1 MASAP
6 RQSRLLRLLGLNLA
20 IALAYVAGKALGKA
34 PISGGFSP
42 VWPPTG
48 IALASL
54 VLFGREALPGVAIGC
69 LSSLGTSGLPWLP
82 SLGIALANF
91 TEASLGAWIL
101 HRGGFRAT
109 LARTKDVLL
118 LTIPVAVL
126 GALVGATLG
135 CLSLALALPGGLAEA
150 FRSWWSWSME
160 DLLGVLVVAP
170 PILTLASRQRLGDRP
185 LRRRIPE
192 GALLLVAAALLGC
205 LVFGGA
211 VGDVAIQFGLTYA
224 LFPLVL
230 AAADRHGPR
239 GASLA
244 TFLTAASALAA
255 GHFGMG
261 PLGRAEGREYLIL
274 LAGFLALLALT
285 ALLLAAAGSERRERA
300 RQLRGQARLME
311 MATESIGMAGLGG
324 RVLQLNAAGRSLFGL
339 GPKSTLSG
347 LRVLNLIAPEDRRR
361 FQETILPQV
370 LEQGS
375 WSGELA
381 ILDLSTGESIPTRHF
396 LFRIDNP
403 QDGRAE
409 AFGAIGHDLREAL
422 REEAAFRQTQRL
434 ESLGVLAGGI
444 AHDYN
449 NLLTAVMG
457 HLDLARELVAPS
469 HPAQEHLLAASTLA
483 ERSGALTR
491 QILDYAGKGPA
502 ARERL
507 DPRRL
512 VLDLTELLKS
522 SISKKAEL
530 VLDLEDPL
538 PPLLGDPVQ
547 LEQVVMNLLVNASEA
562 LEGRA
567 GRIHLS
573 LRAARLEAA
582 ELGRRF
588 PGFDLAAG
596 TYVVLSV
603 VDDGCGMAPEVRERI
618 FDPFFTTKFEGRGL
632 GLSALR
638 GILQAHGGGVEVLSE
653 PGKGSAFTLV
663 LPAAGD

>member
-1 MASAP
+1 
-6 RQSRLLRLLGLNLA
+6 
-20 IALAYVAGKALGKA
+20 
-34 PISGGFSP
+34 
-42 VWPPTG
+42 
-48 IALASL
+48 
-54 VLFGREALPGVAIGC
+54 LPGVALGC
-69 LSSLGTSGLPWLP
+69 LSSLVTSGLPVLP
-82 SLGIALANF
+82 SFGIALANF

-101 HRGGFRAT
+101 HRSGFRAT

-150 FRSWWSWSME
+150 FQGWWSWSME

-192 GALLLVAAALLGC
+192 GALLLVAAALLGY

-211 VGDVAIQFGLTYA
+211 VGDVALQFGLTYA

-255 GHFGMG
+255 GHFGAG
-261 PLGRAEGREYLIL
+261 PLARAEGREYLIL

-324 RVLQLNAAGRSLFGL
+324 RILQLNAAGRALFGL

-347 LRVLNLIAPEDRRR
+347 LRVITLIAPEDRRR

-375 WSGELA
+375 WSGDLA
-381 ILDLSTGESIPTRHF
+381 ILDLATGESIPTRHF

-434 ESLGVLAGGI
+434 ESLGILAGGI

-449 NLLTAVMG
+449 NLLTAVLG
-457 HLDLARELVAPS
+457 HLDLARELVDPA
-469 HPAQEHLLAASTLA
+469 HLAQEHLLAASTLA

-512 VLDLTELLKS
+512 VLDLAELLKS

-530 VLDLEDPL
+530 ILDLEERL
-538 PPLLGDPVQ
+538 PALQGDPVQ

-562 LEGRA
+562 LEGRP

-573 LRAARLEAA
+573 LRAARLEAP
-582 ELGRRF
+582 ELSRRF
-588 PGFDLAAG
+588 PGFELAAG
-596 TYVVLSV
+596 DYLVLSV
-603 VDDGCGMAPEVRERI
+603 VDNGCGMSPEVLERI

-638 GILQAHGGGVEVLSE
+638 GILQAHGGGVEVRSE
-653 PGKGSAFTLV
+653 PGKGSVFTLV